1 MSLYSALA
9 AGASGLSAY
18 SAAMAA
24 TADNVNNIQSTGYK
38 GTDTR
43 FKALVAANSG
53 RGYSAGGVEAIP
65 RSLIS
70 LSGLIQNADRST
82 DMAIDGAG
90 FFAVR
95 QAPDSPGVLLTRAG
109 SFGKDVAGNLRNVEG
124 MYLQGWP
131 LDANGQI
138 AGDGDLASL
147 TTINTSGF
155 NGGAEATTQI
165 DMRAQLSSAQ
175 PAYAGPP
182 AYAAGSLANGT
193 IEPHFTRAFDVYDAQ
208 GNTHRVT
215 VSFLKTAANTWATEV
230 YANPSEVTQVGGVLA
245 TGTVRFNP
253 DGTLDRAGS
262 TAALFNPL
270 TITYT
275 NGAGSA
281 PLTLGLGTDDEDDGL
296 FQRGETMR
304 LLSERVNGAMLS
316 EVSRVEVSEDG
327 IVSAIFE
334 DGTIRAIYQLP
345 VVTVANP
352 DGLKREAGNAF
363 SATTDSGNYTVNL
376 AGQGGSGLI
385 DGYALEASNVDL
397 GEQFTKMITIQRAY
411 SAAGKIIQTS
421 DEMLQELGQLKR

>member
-9 AGASGLSAY
+9 AGASGLRAY
-18 SAAMAA
+18 STAMAA
-24 TADNVNNIQSTGYK
+24 TADNVTNVQSAGYK

-43 FKALVAANSG
+43 FQALVAAGNG

-95 QAPDSPGVLLTRAG
+95 QSATSPGILLTRAG
-109 SFGKDVAGNLRNVEG
+109 SFEKDAAGNLRNDAG
-124 MYLQGWP
+124 LYLQGWR
-131 LDANGQI
+131 LNANGQ
-138 AGDGDLASL
+138 ADSDGGLDSL
-147 TTINTSGF
+147 TTINV
-155 NGGAEATTQI
+155 NDLIGGAEATTRI
-165 DMRAQLSSAQ
+165 DMRAQLSSQ
-175 PAYAGPP
+175 QTAYAGSP
-182 AYAAGSLANGT
+182 AYAAGLLADGT
-193 IEPHFTRAFDVYDAQ
+193 IQPHFTRSFDVYDAQ

-215 VSFLKTAANTWATEV
+215 LGFLKTAANTWATEV
-230 YANPSEVTQVGGVLA
+230 YANPTDVTQTGGVIA
-245 TGTVRFNP
+245 TGTIRFNA

-281 PLTLGLGTDDEDDGL
+281 PLTLGLGTDDLDDGL
-296 FQRGETMR
+296 FQRGAESS
-304 LLSERVNGAMLS
+304 LLTSKVNGAMLS
-316 EVSRVEVSEDG
+316 AVAGVEVGKDG
-327 IVSAIFE
+327 VVSAVF
-334 DGTIRAIYQLP
+334 DNGTIRAIYQLP
-345 VVTVANP
+345 VVTVANA
-352 DGLKREAGNAF
+352 DGLKREAGNTF
-363 SATTDSGNYTVNL
+363 SATSESGNYIVNA
-376 AGQGGSGLI
+376 AGQGGSGFVA
-385 DGYALEASNVDL
+385 GYALEASNVDL

-421 DEMLQELGQLKR
+421 DEMLQELAALKR

>member
-43 FKALVAANSG
+43 FKTLVAANSG

-82 DMAIDGAG
+82 DMAISGAG

-95 QAPDSPGVLLTRAG
+95 QAPDSPGVMLTRAG
-109 SFGKDVAGNLRNVEG
+109 SFEKDAAGNLRNDSG
-124 MYLQGWP
+124 MYLQGWR
-131 LDANGQI
+131 LDADGQVV
-138 AGDGDLASL
+138 GGGDLESL

-165 DMRAQLSSAQ
+165 NLRAQLSSAQ
-175 PAYAGPP
+175 APHTA
-182 AYAAGSLANGT
+182 AYAAGDIAAGT
-193 IEPHFTRAFDVYDAQ
+193 IEPHFTRSFDVYDAQ

-215 VSFLKTAANTWATEV
+215 VGFLKTAANTWRTEV
-230 YANPSEVTQVGGVLA
+230 YAPPAEVTQAGGIIA
-245 TGTVRFNP
+245 TGTILFNA
-253 DGTLDRAGS
+253 DGTLDRVGS
-262 TAALFNPL
+262 TPGLFNPL
-270 TITYT
+270 VIGYT

-281 PLTLGLGTDDEDDGL
+281 PLTLGLGTDGDDDGL
-296 FQRGETMR
+296 FQRGAESS
-304 LLSERVNGAMLS
+304 LLSSNVNGAMLS
-316 EVSRVEVSEDG
+316 SVSRVEVSENG
-327 IVSAIFE
+327 IVSAIF
-334 DGTIRAIYQLP
+334 DNGTIRAIYQLP

-363 SATTDSGNYTVNL
+363 SATTESGSYTANL

-385 DGYALEASNVDL
+385 AGYALEASNVDL